1 MRRTR
6 QALAA
11 RGTVRGAFFSLG
23 TTPSHVPRLD
33 CAKAIID
40 LFEAAQKTAHVA
52 IFTLT
57 EPRIVAAMV
66 AAHERGVAITVVADA
81 RQSQSPDNPAQKRAI
96 AKLQRAG
103 IAVRLAVKQTA
114 LMHNKVGIFDGRTI
128 CTGSF
133 NWTSAAEK
141 RNDENLLVVDGTQ
154 VAAAYE
160 KFVFQRILT
169 KETLVE
175 PEA

>member
-1 MRRTR
+1 MPKH
-6 QALAA
+6 AVAA
-11 RGTVRGAFFSLG
+11 RASVRGVFFSLG
-23 TTPSHVPRLD
+23 TTPRHDPRLD
-33 CAKAIID
+33 CAKAILD
-40 LFEAAQKTAHVA
+40 LFEAARKTAHVA

-114 LMHNKVGIFDGRTI
+114 L
-128 CTGSF
+128 
-133 NWTSAAEK
+133 
-141 RNDENLLVVDGTQ
+141 
-154 VAAAYE
+154 
-160 KFVFQRILT
+160 
-169 KETLVE
+169 
-175 PEA
+175 

>member
-1 MRRTR
+1 
-6 QALAA
+6 LAA

-23 TTPSHVPRLD
+23 TTPSSDPRLD
-33 CAKAIID
+33 CARAIIK
-40 LFEAAQKTAHVA
+40 LLKVARKTAHVA

-57 EPRIVAAMV
+57 ELVDAMV
-66 AAHERGVAITVVADA
+66 AAHERGVALTVVADA
-81 RQSQSPDNPAQKRAI
+81 QQSQSPDNPAQKRAL

-141 RNDENLLVVDGTQ
+141 HNDENLLVVDGTQ

-169 KETLVE
+169 TETLVE

>member
-1 MRRTR
+1 MPRHTFP
-6 QALAA
+6 A
-11 RGTVRGAFFSLG
+11 RGTVRGVFFSLG
-23 TTPSHVPRLD
+23 TTPSRDPRLD

-40 LFEAAQKTAHVA
+40 LFAAARKTAHVA

-57 EPRIVAAMV
+57 EPRIVDAMV

-81 RQSQSPDNPAQKRAI
+81 QQSQSPGNPAQRKAI
-96 AKLQRAG
+96 AKLRRAG

-114 LMHNKVGIFDGRTI
+114 LMHNKVGIFDAKTI

-133 NWTSAAEK
+133 NWTGAAEK

-169 KETLVE
+169 TETLVE
-175 PEA
+175 PGA